1 MVRVFRHI
9 QKPIKVGRG
18 ENQIETNAG
27 VYKKPV
33 ILVMRSCPSIDEDS
47 QFIESDKKKQDVK
60 ENQCARGEF
69 FF

>member
-27 VYKKPV
+27 VHKKPV
-33 ILVMRSCPSIDEDS
+33 ILVMHSCSIIAEDS
-47 QFIESDKKKQDVK
+47 QIIESDKKKQD
-60 ENQCARGEF
+60 F
-69 FF
+69 